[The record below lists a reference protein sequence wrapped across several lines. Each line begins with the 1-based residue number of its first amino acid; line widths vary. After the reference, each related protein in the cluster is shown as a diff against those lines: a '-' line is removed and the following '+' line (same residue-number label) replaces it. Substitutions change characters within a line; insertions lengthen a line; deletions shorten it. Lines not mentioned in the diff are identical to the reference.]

1 MWPFGS
7 LRKKY
12 DLQKHMLGPDSQGEV
27 RYLNRVLRRG
37 AWSRVDCDPKHA
49 RGVWDGTLQAE
60 GPPLTS
66 GGPEKSGARRAKQAR
81 PGGAWPSATTPSTR
95 RRIDPA

>member
-1 MWPFGS
+1 MVGLGFKDSELHPSVHWHLRRGFTWSCQLCPASEKDHLWPFGS

-60 GPPLTS
+60 GPL
-66 GGPEKSGARRAKQAR
+66 
-81 PGGAWPSATTPSTR
+81 
-95 RRIDPA
+95 